1 MCPKPI
7 SAKTGKG
14 ERASS
19 RPPQITKGVKRNTPV
34 GQDASLDP
42 VTRAYHTVLL
52 FQTPTSAPQVC
63 CAPEGGIAPLLQTAQ
78 GLHQEQLRKAFERAE
93 VCHYEWYWEK
103 PSGVCSCR
111 TTLLPLTGPTGQVT
125 EVMAITR
132 DISHWGEKAA
142 KPQRVLREGGAPKT
156 FAQLL
161 LAARENEKRE
171 IAKALHDEIGTASVM
186 LSALVSL
193 AKQSA
198 SKGDIQQ
205 VLADLERLQTQT
217 QQSMERLRTIVV
229 ALRPPSLD
237 TDGALRGS
245 IEMLLAD
252 VCKLGRLDYHFQC
265 ASNMPEKGIADRV
278 KILLYR
284 TVQEALSN
292 IVKHAQATCIEVTLK
307 RQKGE
312 LFLTVQ
318 DDGIGFVLQ
327 KGISMHHV
335 GLLAMRNSVQLLG
348 GKLTISSKPGQGTR
362 ISAVCPCMIYEDN
375 YEN

>member
-1 MCPKPI
+1 MCSKPI

-19 RPPQITKGVKRNTPV
+19 RPPQLTNGVKGNTTQ
-34 GQDASLDP
+34 GLGTSLSSAER
-42 VTRAYHTVLL
+42 VYHTVLL
-52 FQTPTSAPQVC
+52 FRSPTAACQVC
-63 CAPEGGIAPLLQTAQ
+63 CAPAEGIAPVLQCPQ
-78 GLHQEQLRKAFERAE
+78 GIHQEQLRKAFDRAE

-103 PSGVCSCR
+103 PTTVCACR

-125 EVMAITR
+125 EVMGITR
-132 DISHWGEKAA
+132 DISQWSEQTDRPSHM
-142 KPQRVLREGGAPKT
+142 LREGGAAKT

-161 LAARENEKRE
+161 LAARESEKRE

-198 SKGDIQQ
+198 SQGDTQQ
-205 VLADLERLQTQT
+205 VLADLDRLQLQT

-245 IEMLLAD
+245 IEVLLSE
-252 VCKLGRLDYHFQC
+252 VCNLGRLSYQFHC
-265 ASNMPEKGIADRV
+265 PANMSEKGIADRV

-284 TVQEALSN
+284 IVQEALSN
-292 IVKHAQATCIEVTLK
+292 VVKHAHATEVDVSLK
-307 RQKGE
+307 RSKGN

-318 DDGIGFVLQ
+318 DNGEGFIRE
-327 KGISMHHV
+327 KGSSLHHV
-335 GLLAMRNSVQLLG
+335 GLLAMRNSVQLLSG
-348 GKLTISSKPGQGTR
+348 RLTISSKPGKGTC
-362 ISAVCPCMIYEDN
+362 IQAVCPCIVYEES